1 MELSTIYFLCGAGI
15 AVVGVGAYIIA
26 KQGSARKVFVKNKYL
41 LYPLVKKLP
50 TPISTQEWTGVIVSI
65 NNQTLTKWWSKMVAS
80 NGNNSNQLTKSIV
93 NQLKQ
98 WNVDTLWNISFEYDD
113 SPKPERPYNLLY
125 AKKALLNNLKKISI
139 LLPTLHNGFSIEK
152 WTEVIVDINDY
163 DLTEFWKEL
172 AAQPNVTKKMIQ
184 VLSSWQIKSDMCK
197 SFTCLTKDNVLAYKL
212 PDGGQ
217 LVMGQKYKV
226 ESPCWIH
233 TVEDSEG
240 VVSKEIIVQGI
251 VIPKVEE

>member
-1 MELSTIYFLCGAGI
+1 MELSTIYFLSGAGI
-15 AVVGVGAYIIA
+15 AVVGLGAYIIA
-26 KQGSARKVFVKNKYL
+26 KQGNPKKVFVRNKHL
-41 LYPLVKKLP
+41 LYPLAKKLP
-50 TPISTQEWTGVIVSI
+50 TPISIQEWTAVVVSI
-65 NNQTLTKWWSKMVAS
+65 NNQKLTKWWSKMVAL
-80 NGNNSNQLTKSIV
+80 NGNNSNQITTSIV

-98 WNVDTLWNISFEYDD
+98 WNVDSLWKISFE
-113 SPKPERPYNLLY
+113 PKPEPALRQYNLLC
-125 AKKALLNNLKKISI
+125 AKKALLDNLKKIST

-163 DLTEFWKEL
+163 DLIEFWKKL
-172 AAQPNVTKKMIQ
+172 TAQPNVTKKMIQ

-217 LVMGQKYKV
+217 LVMGQKYIV

-233 TVEDSEG
+233 TIEDTEG
-240 VVSKEIIVQGI
+240 VVLKEIIMHGV

>member
-1 MELSTIYFLCGAGI
+1 MELSTIFLLSGAGI
-15 AVVGVGAYIIA
+15 TAVGIGSYIIA
-26 KQGSARKVFVKNKYL
+26 KQGSTRKVFIKNKHL

-50 TPISTQEWTGVIVSI
+50 SPISTQEWTGIIVSI
-65 NNQTLTKWWSKMVAS
+65 NNQKLTKWWSKMVAS
-80 NGNNSNQLTKSIV
+80 NGNNGNLLTTSIV
-93 NQLKQ
+93 DQLRQ
-98 WNVDTLWNISFEYDD
+98 WNVDTLWNISFECKDD
-113 SPKPERPYNLLY
+113 PTITRPYNLLC
-125 AKKALLNNLKKISI
+125 AKKALLDNLKKIST

-163 DLTEFWKEL
+163 DLIEFWKKL
-172 AAQPNVTKKMIQ
+172 TAQPNVTKKMIQ

-217 LVMGQKYKV
+217 LVMGQKYIV

-233 TVEDSEG
+233 TIEDSEG
-240 VVSKEIIVQGI
+240 VVSKEIIMHGV

>member
-1 MELSTIYFLCGAGI
+1 MELSTIYFLSGAGI
-15 AVVGVGAYIIA
+15 AVVGLGAYIIA
-26 KQGSARKVFVKNKYL
+26 KQGNPKKVFVRNKHL
-41 LYPLVKKLP
+41 LYPLAKKLP
-50 TPISTQEWTGVIVSI
+50 TPISIQEWTAVVVSI
-65 NNQTLTKWWSKMVAS
+65 NNQKLTKWWSKMVAS
-80 NGNNSNQLTKSIV
+80 NGNNSNQITTSIV

-98 WNVDTLWNISFEYDD
+98 WNVDSLWNISFE
-113 SPKPERPYNLLY
+113 PKPEPALRQYNLLC
-125 AKKALLNNLKKISI
+125 AKKALLSNLEKISF

-163 DLTEFWKEL
+163 DLIEFWKKL
-172 AAQPNVTKKMIQ
+172 TAQPNVTKKMIQ

-217 LVMGQKYKV
+217 LVMGQKYIV

-233 TVEDSEG
+233 TIEDTEG
-240 VVSKEIIVQGI
+240 VVSKEIIMHGV